1 MSYVTAALIAA
12 ALVLIAFI
20 VYKKYYQSSSEAFSG
35 GFDPSTRYSVAGIG
49 PSYANQRFTS
59 EGSQRDPEYT
69 QPDECPNCQ

>member
-20 VYKKYYQSSSEAFSG
+20 VYKKYYSKSEYFSSG
-35 GFDPSTRYSVAGIG
+35 LDPSTRYSIAGIG
-49 PSYANQRFTS
+49 PS
-59 EGSQRDPEYT
+59 YT